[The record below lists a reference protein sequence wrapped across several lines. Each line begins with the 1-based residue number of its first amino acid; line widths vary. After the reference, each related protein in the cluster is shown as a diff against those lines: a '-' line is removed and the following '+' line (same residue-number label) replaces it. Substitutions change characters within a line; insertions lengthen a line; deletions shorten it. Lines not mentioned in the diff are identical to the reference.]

1 VADIPRVGR
10 DQYQVAFDKNI
21 APVLS
26 VPSGSTVIIEAE
38 DSHFG
43 IVRNDD
49 VAFDDVAT
57 LFTKFGGL
65 NPVTGPIYVEGASPG
80 DCLAVEIRSMVVAP
94 EWGRAYSARTP
105 EGALESPY
113 SIGPRLSP
121 KTTLYEIEDDA
132 VVFPTEHG
140 PIRLPLQPMVG
151 TIGVAPML
159 ERRTSFQIGADF
171 LGNVDIPD
179 IGPGATVVLPV
190 HHKGALFSLGDCHAT
205 QGDGEISSGGIEI
218 QADIEVTL
226 TAMSREEARFI
237 DLPQV
242 NTEEWIGSAACL
254 GGVTLADSV
263 RAAYVDLVRRLERY
277 YGFAMVDAYELLGH
291 AGIVRVGTLIDP
303 NHTALA
309 KIERKYIE

>member
-1 VADIPRVGR
+1 VGVLRAKR
-10 DQYQVAFDKNI
+10 DQYQVTFDKDI
-21 APVLS
+21 LPILT
-26 VPSGSTVIIEAE
+26 VPSGSTVVIEAE

-43 IVRNDD
+43 MVRSDD
-49 VAFDDVAT
+49 VAFDDVAA
-57 LFTKFGGL
+57 LFERFGGL
-65 NPVTGPIYVEGASPG
+65 NPVTGPIYVEGAVPG
-80 DCLAVEIRSMVVAP
+80 GCLAAEIRSMKAAP
-94 EWGRAYSARTP
+94 VWGRAYSARTP

-113 SIGPRLSP
+113 SIGPRLGP
-121 KTTLYEIEDDA
+121 KTTLYEIEGDA
-132 VVFPTEHG
+132 VVFPTERG
-140 PIRLPLQPMVG
+140 PIRLPLRPMVG
-151 TIGVAPML
+151 TIGVAPMI

-190 HHKGALFSLGDCHAT
+190 HHEGALFSLGDCHAT

-218 QADIEVTL
+218 QADVEVTL

-242 NTEEWIGSAACL
+242 NTDEWIGSAASL
-254 GGVTLADSV
+254 GGVTMADSI

-277 YGFAMVDAYELLGH
+277 YGFDPVDAYELLGH
-291 AGIVRVGTLIDP
+291 AGTVRVGTLIDP

-309 KIERKYIE
+309 KIERRYIE